1 MKNVLLLGESG
12 FVGSVV
18 YNSLHCVCKVYTI
31 APNKKI
37 TIDNVFE
44 VANDVFKSIE
54 INNIDVVINCIAMAN
69 LDQCEN
75 NKLDCELVNTTF

>member
-31 APNKKI
+31 A
-37 TIDNVFE
+37 
-44 VANDVFKSIE
+44 
-54 INNIDVVINCIAMAN
+54 
-69 LDQCEN
+69 
-75 NKLDCELVNTTF
+75 

>member
-31 APNKKI
+31 APKKI
-37 TIDNVFE
+37 TIDNV
-44 VANDVFKSIE
+44 
-54 INNIDVVINCIAMAN
+54 
-69 LDQCEN
+69 L
-75 NKLDCELVNTTF
+75 KLLMMFLKA